1 MKKLLIAVGGIVV
14 LIVAVAI
21 IVPFFVPLDTYKIK
35 VSDSFKQS
43 TGRDFA
49 INGKV
54 SFSILPRLA
63 VEINDVSVGNA
74 PGAATKTM
82 TTLSKMQVRLQ
93 LLPLLSGKVVV
104 DSFVLDKPVIDLEI
118 DKNGHPNWEI
128 SGAKSPAEPATPAQS
143 KTPTATAK
151 FDFEDIQLGV
161 IRMDDG
167 AVRFTDQRT
176 GQTYAVGGINVTIS
190 MPDLDHA
197 LKVSGKANYNAKD
210 VTVDLMLAKPRDAL
224 AGQTS
229 AFTLGLGGDMVT
241 LSVDGQLTYGS
252 VAKVTGAVDLK
263 IPSIRNLASWAGKP
277 LAPGITGPLG
287 LFTVSGK
294 LDMEG
299 AKIGF
304 TGAKIALDA
313 IKGQGELT
321 IDGSNPKPAIKGKLA
336 LDRLDLNPYLPQTTP
351 TSPTAQ
357 PASPAAASAGQQGWS
372 TDPIDVSGLNAA
384 NADLALGFTSLAY
397 KKYEIGKGAMTVAL
411 HDAHLEVDLTQLE
424 LYQGNGAG
432 KIVVDGKGVPA
443 IDSAFKLDKVQLGP
457 LVKAAGIG
465 DWISGTVNTEFQ
477 VAGVGHSQK
486 ELVGTLNGKGDLAVT
501 SGSIT
506 GIDIGALLSN
516 PIKAIEE
523 QATKT
528 GKTDFASLTGSYTIT
543 SGVVKNTD
551 LTMSSPIFQLAG
563 SGTVSL
569 PPQTV
574 DYRIEPKLSVGSKG
588 PGLSVPIKVSGPWN
602 NLSYTPDLASTL
614 ANPSNAA
621 NAVKGLLGGK
631 SSDPN
636 QPKQKP
642 ADALKGLFG
651 H

>member
-1 MKKLLIAVGGIVV
+1 
-14 LIVAVAI
+14 
-21 IVPFFVPLDTYKIK
+21 
-35 VSDSFKQS
+35 
-43 TGRDFA
+43 
-49 INGKV
+49 
-54 SFSILPRLA
+54 
-63 VEINDVSVGNA
+63 
-74 PGAATKTM
+74 
-82 TTLSKMQVRLQ
+82 
-93 LLPLLSGKVVV
+93 
-104 DSFVLDKPVIDLEI
+104 
-118 DKNGHPNWEI
+118 
-128 SGAKSPAEPATPAQS
+128 
-143 KTPTATAK
+143 
-151 FDFEDIQLGV
+151 
-161 IRMDDG
+161 
-167 AVRFTDQRT
+167 
-176 GQTYAVGGINVTIS
+176 
-190 MPDLDHA
+190 
-197 LKVSGKANYNAKD
+197 
-210 VTVDLMLAKPRDAL
+210 
-224 AGQTS
+224 
-229 AFTLGLGGDMVT
+229 
-241 LSVDGQLTYGS
+241 
-252 VAKVTGAVDLK
+252 
-263 IPSIRNLASWAGKP
+263 
-277 LAPGITGPLG
+277 
-287 LFTVSGK
+287 VSGK

-321 IDGSNPKPAIKGKLA
+321 IDGTNPKPSIKGKLA
-336 LDRLDLNPYLPQTTP
+336 LDRLDLNPYLPQTPP

-372 TDPIDVSGLNAA
+372 TEPIDVSGLNAA

-424 LYQGNGAG
+424 LYQGNGTG
-432 KIVVDGKGVPA
+432 KITVDGKGVPA
-443 IDSAFKLDKVQLGP
+443 IDTSFKLDKVQLGP

-477 VAGVGHSQK
+477 VAGTGHSQK
-486 ELVGTLNGKGDLAVT
+486 ELVGTLNGKGDLAVA
-501 SGSIT
+501 SGTIT

-551 LTMSSPIFQLAG
+551 LAMSSPIFQLAG

-574 DYRIEPKLSVGSKG
+574 DYRIEPKLSAGSKG

-602 NLSYTPDLASTL
+602 SLSYTPDLASTL

-621 NAVKGLLGGK
+621 NAVKGLLGKG
-631 SSDPN
+631 SSDPS

-642 ADALKGLFG
+642 ADALKGLLGG